1 MKYNRESLIRE
12 FKKQY
17 DKNILKENG
26 KWYWVHDNNKSLIS
40 NSWLSMMLTNKNK
53 TNKENPPLEIQQYK
67 DKVMAENVG
76 LDTSAKEQKPENETT
91 TLSEE
96 KLKEIKN
103 AKRREKRLQ
112 RKLEKKKDEQKQ

>member
-17 DKNILKENG
+17 DNNIVKENG